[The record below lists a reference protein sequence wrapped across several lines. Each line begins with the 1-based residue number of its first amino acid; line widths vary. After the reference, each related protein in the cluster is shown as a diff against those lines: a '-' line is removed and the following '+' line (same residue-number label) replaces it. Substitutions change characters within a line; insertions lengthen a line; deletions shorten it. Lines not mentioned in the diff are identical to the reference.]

1 MRAQPV
7 WAASGREAAASQ
19 VLLRPLL
26 RVLNWLRI
34 ALCVHA
40 MAVNLERWNEVAHRG
55 LLVGALIVMV
65 TWTALAG
72 IAYARPAPRRRSFV
86 IADLAVAFFLM
97 GISAPILGT
106 ALFTNDYLA
115 LPVYWA
121 VCAPL
126 AVATSAGAVRGAI
139 AGAAVAGILE
149 LVTPSVEP
157 ILWSWV
163 VVYGLLGAGVGVL
176 GNLLLASM
184 GERDRAFAE
193 TASLGE
199 RERLNRIVHDGV
211 LQVLALMEREGPGLG
226 PRGVTLAALA
236 REQESRLRVLLLDR
250 SVGLPSTDEV
260 DVTAML
266 DRHESSTVTVSAMA
280 EHVIVSSHE
289 ALEIDAVVTEILANV
304 AKHAGPEARAW
315 VLLEREGRELIISV
329 RDNGK
334 GARPEE
340 LTKAE
345 DTGHVGVRDSILG
358 RIRDLGGQAVV
369 RAAPGRGV
377 DWELRIPVE

>member
-1 MRAQPV
+1 MRSQPV
-7 WAASGREAAASQ
+7 WAAGRESAASQ

-40 MAVNLERWNEVAHRG
+40 LAVNAERWNDVAHRG
-55 LLVGALIVMV
+55 LLVGAMIWMV

-72 IAYARPAPRRRSFV
+72 VAYSRPAPRRRAFLV
-86 IADLAVAFFLM
+86 ADLVVALGLM
-97 GISAPILGT
+97 AASSPILGT
-106 ALFTNDYLA
+106 DLFTRDYLA
-115 LPVYWA
+115 VPVYWA

-126 AVATSAGAVRGAI
+126 AVATGEGALRGAV
-139 AGAAVAGILE
+139 AGAAVGGILE
-149 LVTPSVEP
+149 VVTPSTEP

-163 VVYGLLGAGVGVL
+163 VVYGLLGAGVGLL

-193 TASLGE
+193 TAAVSE

-226 PRGVTLAALA
+226 PRGVTLASLA
-236 REQESRLRVLLLDR
+236 REQESRLRVLLQDR
-250 SVGLPSTDEV
+250 DVVLPATDEV
-260 DVTAML
+260 DITAML

-280 EHVIVSSHE
+280 ERVIVSSHE
-289 ALEIDAVVTEILANV
+289 ALEIDAVVTEILTNV
-304 AKHAGPEARAW
+304 AKHAGPDARAW
-315 VLLEREGRELIISV
+315 VLLEHEGRELIISV
-329 RDNGK
+329 RDNGQ
-334 GARPEE
+334 GAHPDEI
-340 LTKAE
+340 TKAG
-345 DTGHVGVRDSILG
+345 DRGHVGVRDSVLG

>member
-1 MRAQPV
+1 M
-7 WAASGREAAASQ
+7 
-19 VLLRPLL
+19 
-26 RVLNWLRI
+26 
-34 ALCVHA
+34 
-40 MAVNLERWNEVAHRG
+40 G
-55 LLVGALIVMV
+55 L
-65 TWTALAG
+65 
-72 IAYARPAPRRRSFV
+72 
-86 IADLAVAFFLM
+86 
-97 GISAPILGT
+97 SAPILGT
-106 ALFTNDYLA
+106 ELFTRDYLA

-126 AVATSAGAVRGAI
+126 AVATSEGAVRGAV
-139 AGAAVAGILE
+139 AGGAVAGILE
-149 LVTPSVEP
+149 LVTPSFEP

-226 PRGVTLAALA
+226 PRGMRLAALA

-250 SVGLPSTDEV
+250 SVGLPTADEV

-280 EHVIVSSHE
+280 ERVIVSSHE

-315 VLLEREGRELIISV
+315 VLLEHEGRELIISV

-340 LTKAE
+340 LTKAG
-345 DTGHVGVRDSILG
+345 DTGHVGVRNSILG